1 MPSVRGGPSSASLA
15 WIAPVFEVVGL
26 AKKVAIFAQ
35 VSPALFCF
43 LFSLLEIGFMSFAKL
58 SLKGRALKLLSQ
70 REHSRLELLRKLA
83 EHVEEGDDLGAV
95 LDELEKR
102 GFISEERVVESVIH
116 SKAGRYGSAR
126 LLQELRS
133 KGLDDEIVRNVG
145 EQLRDTELQRAQEIW
160 RKRFGEPPADIKEKA
175 KQLRFLASRGFS
187 GAVASRVLRDAPYS
201 GTDES
206 DISD

>member
-1 MPSVRGGPSSASLA
+1 
-15 WIAPVFEVVGL
+15 
-26 AKKVAIFAQ
+26 
-35 VSPALFCF
+35 
-43 LFSLLEIGFMSFAKL
+43 MSFAKL

-70 REHSRLELLRKLA
+70 REHSRLELQRKLA
-83 EHVEEGDDLGAV
+83 EHVEEGDDLSAV
-95 LDELEKR
+95 VDELEKR
-102 GFISEERVVESVIH
+102 GFISEERMVESVIH

-133 KGLDDEIVRNVG
+133 KGLDDEIVRNAG

-201 GTDES
+201 DDGGS
-206 DISD
+206 DGLCH

>member
-1 MPSVRGGPSSASLA
+1 
-15 WIAPVFEVVGL
+15 
-26 AKKVAIFAQ
+26 
-35 VSPALFCF
+35 
-43 LFSLLEIGFMSFAKL
+43 MSFAKL

-70 REHSRLELLRKLA
+70 REHSRLELQRKLA
-83 EHVEEGDDLGAV
+83 EHVEEGDDLSAV
-95 LDELEKR
+95 VDELEKR
-102 GFISEERVVESVIH
+102 GFISEERMVESVIH

-201 GTDES
+201 DDGGS
-206 DISD
+206 DGLCH

>member
-1 MPSVRGGPSSASLA
+1 
-15 WIAPVFEVVGL
+15 
-26 AKKVAIFAQ
+26 
-35 VSPALFCF
+35 
-43 LFSLLEIGFMSFAKL
+43 MSFVKL

-70 REHSRLELLRKLA
+70 REHSRLELQRKLA

>member
-1 MPSVRGGPSSASLA
+1 
-15 WIAPVFEVVGL
+15 
-26 AKKVAIFAQ
+26 
-35 VSPALFCF
+35 
-43 LFSLLEIGFMSFAKL
+43 MSFAKL

-70 REHSRLELLRKLA
+70 REHSRLELQRKLA
-83 EHVEEGDDLGAV
+83 EHVEEGDDLSAV
-95 LDELEKR
+95 VDELEKR
-102 GFISEERVVESVIH
+102 GFISEERMVESVIH

-160 RKRFGEPPADIKEKA
+160 RKRFGEPPADVKEKA

-187 GAVASRVLRDAPYS
+187 GSVASRVLRDAPYS
-201 GTDES
+201 DEGGS
-206 DISD
+206 DGLCH

>member
-1 MPSVRGGPSSASLA
+1 
-15 WIAPVFEVVGL
+15 
-26 AKKVAIFAQ
+26 
-35 VSPALFCF
+35 
-43 LFSLLEIGFMSFAKL
+43 MSFAKL

-70 REHSRLELLRKLA
+70 REHSRLELQRKLA
-83 EHVEEGDDLGAV
+83 EHVEEGDDLSAV
-95 LDELEKR
+95 LDELERR